1 MRTDRARWLL
11 LASVL
16 AAGACY
22 ETQALRVRVVPMRA
36 EGGCVATIDRVF
48 SEAGFGRGEAV
59 SGPNIF
65 YQPRGSVTGSALRWG
80 VGVWLTEGSDD
91 RVCGVELEAL
101 AAETGCGLQCPLVWQ
116 RGEEYD
122 RTVTEMA
129 ARIRTALRGGPPS
142 S

>member
-11 LASVL
+11 LASV
-16 AAGACY
+16 
-22 ETQALRVRVVPMRA
+22 
-36 EGGCVATIDRVF
+36 
-48 SEAGFGRGEAV
+48 
-59 SGPNIF
+59 
-65 YQPRGSVTGSALRWG
+65 
-80 VGVWLTEGSDD
+80 
-91 RVCGVELEAL
+91 L